1 MTLRVR
7 AIPFILIVLI
17 ALGLAP
23 LAGQSKPR
31 NGNGNRAVDPDLAN
45 ARPGRDPN
53 QAIDEEYTKKIKQY
67 TTEAFFLSPLVDYLP
82 ASRTVP
88 TPKAVLGDI
97 AGAEGKGA
105 VHERDP
111 QTIRSTPDLR
121 SKYDVIILGPGANQ
135 GIVTG
140 LPLWRTPIP
149 YRNSPE
155 TPNIGTWA
163 QTDDT
168 RLGMGLDGVTNLRTF
183 IEAGGVYIGSNS
195 SAELAINNNF
205 TYGVTANTP
214 GTGNRVVGSLL
225 RTKLSIRRARL
236 FTVCLTTSRCTATT
250 GAASPSARTSVAAAV
265 VVAVVAEAQPA
276 EAAAAVEPVRPD
288 AARQTIQTSCKD
300 VRHWKART

>member
-1 MTLRVR
+1 
-7 AIPFILIVLI
+7 
-17 ALGLAP
+17 
-23 LAGQSKPR
+23 
-31 NGNGNRAVDPDLAN
+31 
-45 ARPGRDPN
+45 
-53 QAIDEEYTKKIKQY
+53 
-67 TTEAFFLSPLVDYLP
+67 
-82 ASRTVP
+82 
-88 TPKAVLGDI
+88 
-97 AGAEGKGA
+97 
-105 VHERDP
+105 
-111 QTIRSTPDLR
+111 
-121 SKYDVIILGPGANQ
+121 
-135 GIVTG
+135 
-140 LPLWRTPIP
+140 
-149 YRNSPE
+149 
-155 TPNIGTWA
+155 
-163 QTDDT
+163 
-168 RLGMGLDGVTNLRTF
+168 MGLDGVTNLRTF

-276 EAAAAVEPVRPD
+276 DAVAAVEPVRPD